1 MKSKNSVKGFGILFF
16 IVFLLVS
23 IWPLLK
29 GLEIRL
35 WALSIAIIFLLLG
48 LTNSK
53 ILIPLNKYWIKL
65 GEILGMII
73 APIVMMMVFFLI
85 LTPIALLLRLFGKDL
100 LNINKKK
107 TYKTYWITRK
117 QDIGSMKNQF

>member
-65 GEILGMII
+65 GEILGMTI

-107 TYKTYWITRK
+107 TYKTYWIIRK